1 MHLVRYR
8 HGGEERSGVVA
19 GDAVHPLPGASLL
32 DLVATGVITADG
44 VAVQLSTH
52 GVPLDAVELL
62 APIPV
67 PPSIRDF
74 MAFEQHVEGMGLLI
88 GADPLVPDVWYEQPL
103 YYFSNPTAVT
113 GPYEDVPMPPGCSVF
128 DFEVEVAAIIGPL
141 TSGRPLA
148 DLTTDQA
155 ADCIVGYTLFNDWSA
170 RDLQALEMQ
179 APLGPCKGKDSA
191 ITIGPWLVTADELPG
206 LAAGSSD
213 VVLSVEVGDRYSGRD
228 RLDSMSWTFAEMV
241 AYASR
246 GTRLQP
252 GDVFGS
258 GTCGNG
264 CLAERWGRSGPDAAP
279 PLVLGEIVRI
289 SGGPL
294 GVIANR
300 VVDGAPIA
308 APLHRR
314 EPRT

>member
-1 MHLVRYR
+1 MRLVRYR
-8 HGGEERSGVVA
+8 HDGEARSGVVA
-19 GDAVHPLPGASLL
+19 GDAVHPLPGASLP
-32 DLVATGVITADG
+32 DLVTSGVITANG
-44 VAVQLSTH
+44 VAAQLSTH
-52 GVPLDAVELL
+52 SVPLDAVHLL
-62 APIPV
+62 APLPV

-113 GPYEDVPMPPGCSVF
+113 GPYDDVPMPPGCHIF

-141 TSGRPLA
+141 TSGQPLA
-148 DLTTDQA
+148 DLTVEQA
-155 ADCIVGYTLFNDWSA
+155 AECIVGFTLFNDWSA

-179 APLGPCKGKDSA
+179 GPLGPCKGKDSA
-191 ITIGPWLVTADELPG
+191 ITLGPWLVTADELPG
-206 LAAGSSD
+206 LATGSSD

-228 RLDSMSWTFAEMV
+228 RLDSMSWTFAELI

-264 CLAERWGRSGPDAAP
+264 CLAERWGRSGRDGTP
-279 PLVLGEIVRI
+279 PLALGEIVRI
-289 SGGPL
+289 SAGPL

-300 VVDGAPIA
+300 VVDGAPIS
-308 APLHRR
+308 APLRRR